1 MLHLV
6 YFCPGEGSRCR
17 ESVATCC
24 RCRRTVATCLH
35 SITCTEHCVLV
46 WSFLTD
52 DFNVEELD
60 PFRAAKYARICFS
73 GSDEYSSSGDEV
85 IDHVS
90 RRKYSTKDRWGGG
103 DPGQGQGRDNSAELG
118 SNEEEEDEDLDLDD
132 EGDGDYDT
140 DVEDNEEDLE
150 EAPVLRQRKPVTS
163 LPETVTTLDTE
174 DGGKVYVIGTAHF
187 SEESQQDVIK
197 TIETVQP
204 DVVLVEL
211 CKSRVNILQLDEK
224 TLLEEAKNINMGKVK
239 AAIKQ
244 SGLVTGLMQILL
256 LHMSAHITEQLGMAP
271 GGEFRTAFRQA
282 QQVPSCK
289 VHLGDRP
296 IQITL
301 QRAIA
306 ALSVWQKIRLAW
318 YMIMSKE
325 PISKEE
331 VEKCKQRDL
340 LEEML
345 AEMTGEFPALS
356 RVFVTERDQYLAYS
370 LRLAARPVPSHDA
383 QGVVPAVVVGV
394 VGMGHV
400 PGIVENWSK
409 IVDIQRLLSVPQTS
423 RTQVILRWTV
433 KLGLLGL
440 LGYGCWRFAKWS
452 SLMR

>member
-1 MLHLV
+1 MAEGGREENHLHQD
-6 YFCPGEGSRCR
+6 EG
-17 ESVATCC
+17 
-24 RCRRTVATCLH
+24 
-35 SITCTEHCVLV
+35 
-46 WSFLTD
+46 
-52 DFNVEELD
+52 
-60 PFRAAKYARICFS
+60 FS

-90 RRKYSTKDRWGGG
+90 RKKYSTKDRWGGG
-103 DPGQGQGRDNSAELG
+103 DVGQGREHTAELG
-118 SNEEEEDEDLDLDD
+118 SNEEDGEDDDDDLDLDDD

-140 DVEDNEEDLE
+140 DVEDNEEE
-150 EAPVLRQRKPVTS
+150 EAPVLRQRKPVIN

-187 SEESQQDVIK
+187 SEESQLDVIK

-224 TLLEEAKNINMGKVK
+224 TLLEEAKNINIGKVK

-306 ALSVWQKIRLAW
+306 ALSAWQKIRLAW

-356 RVFVTERDQYLAYS
+356 RVFVTERDQYLANS
-370 LRLAARPVPSHDA
+370 LRLAARPVPSLDA

-400 PGIVENWSK
+400 PGIVENWGK

>member
-1 MLHLV
+1 MAEGGREENHLHQD
-6 YFCPGEGSRCR
+6 EG
-17 ESVATCC
+17 
-24 RCRRTVATCLH
+24 
-35 SITCTEHCVLV
+35 
-46 WSFLTD
+46 
-52 DFNVEELD
+52 
-60 PFRAAKYARICFS
+60 FS

-90 RRKYSTKDRWGGG
+90 RKKYSTKDRWGGG
-103 DPGQGQGRDNSAELG
+103 DAGQGREHAAELG
-118 SNEEEEDEDLDLDD
+118 SNEEDGDDDDDDLDLDDD

-140 DVEDNEEDLE
+140 DVEDNEEE
-150 EAPVLRQRKPVTS
+150 EAPVLRQRKPVIN

-187 SEESQQDVIK
+187 SEESQLDVIK

-224 TLLEEAKNINMGKVK
+224 TLLEEAKNINIGKVK

-306 ALSVWQKIRLAW
+306 ALSAWQKIRLAW

-356 RVFVTERDQYLAYS
+356 RVFVTERDQYLANS
-370 LRLAARPVPSHDA
+370 LRLAARPVPSLDA

-400 PGIVENWSK
+400 PGIVENWGK

>member
-1 MLHLV
+1 MAEGGREENHLHQD
-6 YFCPGEGSRCR
+6 EG
-17 ESVATCC
+17 
-24 RCRRTVATCLH
+24 
-35 SITCTEHCVLV
+35 
-46 WSFLTD
+46 
-52 DFNVEELD
+52 
-60 PFRAAKYARICFS
+60 FS

-90 RRKYSTKDRWGGG
+90 RRKYSTKDKDRWGGG
-103 DPGQGQGRDNSAELG
+103 DVGRGRAEDTAELG
-118 SNEEEEDEDLDLDD
+118 SNEDDDEEDDDDLDLDD

-140 DVEDNEEDLE
+140 DVEDNEEE
-150 EAPVLRQRKPVTS
+150 EAPVLRQRKPVTN

-197 TIETVQP
+197 TIESVQP

-224 TLLEEAKNINMGKVK
+224 TLLEEAKNINIGKVK
-239 AAIKQ
+239 LAIKQ

-306 ALSVWQKIRLAW
+306 ALSVWQKLRLAW

-356 RVFVTERDQYLAYS
+356 RVFVTERDQYLAHS
-370 LRLAARPVPSHDA
+370 LRLAARPVPTHDA

-400 PGIVENWSK
+400 PGIVEKLGQDCGHPEVTQCAPNFSNTGDAEVDSK
-409 IVDIQRLLSVPQTS
+409 ARAAGTFRLRLLEVC
-423 RTQVILRWTV
+423 QVV
-433 KLGLLGL
+433 KSHEIGITLEFCIGLP
-440 LGYGCWRFAKWS
+440 
-452 SLMR
+452 